1 MSETIYAKG
10 IRIFPKNENA
20 PDFVKGTMII
30 SLNELVK
37 FCKDNPQLLTEY
49 KGVKQLKCQLLDGK
63 NGLYATVDTFKPEKK
78 KEPEQSGLPESE
90 SKDGDDPT
98 F

>member
-37 FCKDNPQLLTEY
+37 FCK
-49 KGVKQLKCQLLDGK
+49 
-63 NGLYATVDTFKPEKK
+63 
-78 KEPEQSGLPESE
+78 ESSFMYSRFE
-90 SKDGDDPT
+90 TKFFT
-98 F
+98 